1 MFCLRG
7 LSLLSRRVVQF
18 RPFSCFSCEPL
29 IIQMQNCTDEEQVF
43 DLIKRSPAILS
54 EPQVGCVFNMLWQF
68 QKQKT
73 NLEKN
78 IEFVRNHPQFLTL
91 CNATAN
97 HIQAM
102 GDDTLVGALYSIKQ

>member
-7 LSLLSRRVVQF
+7 LSLLSQRAVQF
-18 RPFSCFSCEPL
+18 RPFSCESL

-43 DLIKRSPAILS
+43 DVIERSPATLS
-54 EPQVGCVFNMLWQF
+54 EPQVGCAFNMLRQF

-73 NLEKN
+73 NLAKN
-78 IEFVRNHPQFLTL
+78 VEFVRNHPQFLTL
-91 CNATAN
+91 CNTTAN

-102 GDDTLVGALYSIKQ
+102 GDDTLVDVLYSLRQ